1 MATTHGAVN
10 MPTTCGAMAMVME
23 TTLGMVTATTNS
35 TAIGQGVVSEEVL
48 EEADSSEDTI
58 NSEEEDSSEDTRK
71 AMAIDHLNVDFA
83 VSVNSEST
91 VASIPVAANSKNS

>member
-58 NSEEEDSSEDTRK
+58 NSEEADSSEDTINSEEEDSSEDTRK
-71 AMAIDHLNVDFA
+71 AMAIDHLKVDFA
-83 VSVNSEST
+83 VSVNS
-91 VASIPVAANSKNS
+91 I